1 MWHRTWNALGLAIL
15 MALMVS
21 GAAARTTKPAKSA
34 PPPSLLEGLEVFQID
49 APHSAIDFVV
59 PWMGMSKVHGAFRD
73 FLGTILY
80 DGKDLTHSSVT
91 VIIPTANLSTNFERR
106 DKDLR
111 GADFFDVEKFPVATF
126 TSREIVRSPDGYVMR
141 GDFTLHGIT
150 KPVEIPFVNNGRIKD
165 SGGDDRIGFDGHLT
179 IRRKDYGI
187 TGPPRFNVV
196 LAKGIIIG
204 EDVDIPIS
212 IEGWKANVRDTLQDH
227 TADSLFR
234 AINAGGLAMA
244 IRNYRAERARTPDS
258 LMAVDE
264 GVLNTVG
271 YQLVYRARPA
281 DAVEVFRLETE
292 SYPKSAFAQV
302 GLGQAYATAGDR
314 EHAVASCE
322 DAIRLNPRA
331 VRAMEILRRLKP
343 S

>member
-1 MWHRTWNALGLAIL
+1 MRHRTWNALGLAAL
-15 MALMVS
+15 MALTVS

-34 PPPSLLEGLEVFQID
+34 PPPALLEGIEIFQID
-49 APHSAIDFVV
+49 SPHSAIDFVV
-59 PWMGMSKVHGAFRD
+59 PWMGVSKVHGAFRD

-80 DGKDLTHSSVT
+80 DGHDLTRSSVT

-126 TSREIVRSPDGYVMR
+126 TSREIVRSADGYVMR

-150 KPVEIPFVNNGRIKD
+150 KPVEIPFVDNGRIKD

-187 TGPPRFNVV
+187 IGPPRFNVV

-204 EDVDIPIS
+204 EEVDIPIS
-212 IEGWKANVRDTLQDH
+212 IEGWKASPRDTLPDRA
-227 TADSLFR
+227 ADSLYR
-234 AINAGGLAMA
+234 AIGTGGLATA
-244 IRNYRAERARTPDS
+244 IRNYRAVRAKTVDS

-271 YQLVYRARPA
+271 YQLVNHGRPV
-281 DAVEVFRLETE
+281 DAVEIFRLEAE
-292 SYPKSAFAQV
+292 SYPRSAFAQV

-322 DAIRLNPRA
+322 SAIKLNPRA
-331 VRAMEILRRLKP
+331 VRAIEMLRRLKP